1 MPILNVKFRFFFIH
15 IFIIYFFGY
24 TRYATSYWKDV
35 KGPVQFR
42 EKLRPGEALEW
53 AWFGDIRLIG
63 MYFLGDSSHM
73 YKPWKC
79 MSYKRAFSGLAE
91 SYFLEA

>member
-1 MPILNVKFRFFFIH
+1 MPILNVKFRFFLDTFL
-15 IFIIYFFGY
+15 FFSGY
-24 TRYATSYWKDV
+24 TWYATSYLKDV

-73 YKPWKC
+73 SIERLKYPQKQ
-79 MSYKRAFSGLAE
+79 
-91 SYFLEA
+91 